1 MAIGDPIAEGFI
13 DGRAEGLVEFA
24 LLAGTDVGEAG
35 EDGPVIAIL
44 GEYDALPGLSQVAGI
59 AEPKEEVPGGAGHGC
74 GHNMLGSAA
83 LLASV
88 PASQLAF
95 AQSDKWPNQ
104 PLKLIIPFAAGG
116 TSDVIARLISR
127 QLGERLNATVVVE
140 NRAGGAGLVG
150 AALVANSTD
159 AHTVLLSDIGSMA
172 IAPLISKDLA
182 FKPEQLQGVT
192 MLAYSPHLLVVHPS
206 VPATNLKELV
216 AYSQGKPLNVAS
228 SGSGTP
234 NHLGV
239 VDIALATGL
248 KWRHVPYRGGAQAL
262 NDTVAGVTQAVLNGM
277 VATQPQVT
285 AGRLKTIGVSKRTR
299 MALIGDVPTLA
310 EQGAKDFES
319 GTYQGVLASSSMP
332 RMAVEKLN
340 AALIQVVRLPE
351 IRARLVEL
359 GAEVM
364 TTTPGELNSFVT
376 TDRKRWA
383 SVIERAGKQVEGNS

>member
-1 MAIGDPIAEGFI
+1 MKQ
-13 DGRAEGLVEFA
+13 
-24 LLAGTDVGEAG
+24 
-35 EDGPVIAIL
+35 IL
-44 GEYDALPGLSQVAGI
+44 NTLNRRQWIQNA
-59 AEPKEEVPGGAGHGC
+59 
-74 GHNMLGSAA
+74 GSAA